1 MRSVL
6 RSSIATTTR
15 KSMETLLERKG
26 QITYRRVR
34 SRRTSGRTCP
44 ATTTCRTSLE
54 CQVAAVEPVDSSQ
67 TFPRCL
73 ISSWWMRC
81 SKTCCNLTII
91 RVRRTALY
99 HRKDHCSS
107 VTLLSKNNFKLKFLK
122 WLRKFKR
129 SVNKFLLKFE
139 ASNLF
144 CKQSDSRV
152 STVLQIWILLPRLI
166 QLRNL
171 TLNQKLKNRRWLI

>member
-6 RSSIATTTR
+6 KSSITTTTR
-15 KSMETLLERKG
+15 KLMETLLGQKG

-34 SRRTSGRTCP
+34 LRRTRGKTCP
-44 ATTTCRTSLE
+44 AATTCSSLAACLVE
-54 CQVAAVEPVDSSQ
+54 VEVAASNQ

-73 ISSWWMRC
+73 ISSWWMLC

-91 RVRRTALY
+91 RVRKTALF
-99 HRKDHCSS
+99 RKKGLCFS
-107 VTLLSKNNFKLKFLK
+107 VTRLSKNNFKLKFLR

-129 SVNKFLLKFE
+129 NVNKFLPKFV

-144 CKQSDSRV
+144 CRQSDSRE
-152 STVLQIWILLPRLI
+152 STVHPIWILLPRLI

-171 TLNQKLKNRRWLI
+171 IPNQKLKNRR